1 MKRVDVV
8 AKSNLSLPAKWL
20 AVFMA
25 HHENR
30 NGEVITTMRDI
41 RAWTGLTRVS
51 IWDAI
56 GLLEGAHFIQVITP
70 FRPGPG
76 SVGKFAITW
85 ELVNDV
91 NQLRTG
97 IVNDVNQLVSG
108 GAEKALE
115 PRVRADLAPLSLSSQ
130 SSLFSPGEEKASEES
145 VSEIP
150 AWLTNLR
157 TAPSYDLN
165 RDAETRLIER
175 VKSGVFTT
183 HRLAEASTALAAKWE
198 SIKWSPSNRR
208 GYKRIDLTFFNWLSR
223 EGMNGNGKSQGHVS
237 SIEAGRAGGFADSSR
252 YET

>member
-20 AVFMA
+20 AVFMLR
-25 HHENR
+25 HKNR
-30 NGEVITTMRDI
+30 DGEVVTTAVDI
-41 RAWTGLTRVS
+41 EDWTGLRRTS
-51 IWDAI
+51 IRYGIVA
-56 GLLEGAHFIQVITP
+56 LEHKGFIETITP
-70 FRPGPG
+70 FRSGPN
-76 SVGKFAITW
+76 SSARFRVLDRNPAPSTQFPDETPHDI
-85 ELVNDV
+85 
-91 NQLRTG
+91 RS
-97 IVNDVNQLVSG
+97 LVSG